1 MVVSVLARGHATT
14 QNRGVREARRDGP
27 CGHARNTSVRRLP
40 DLPRVGSTRPVRT
53 EPESS
58 RSDPGRPQARR
69 SRGDSPVESD
79 PTLGEWPSVACPGP
93 PSSLRSCGPPRSC
106 ATPPPGGCAAQPP
119 SPTYGRSPGGVPRA
133 RCSTTATAPPTASSR
148 SAGPGRR
155 SSEIEF
161 RPSVLRDVSTVD
173 TGRDILGRPFG
184 PPVRVR
190 PHRLHPDDAHRGR
203 ARGGLRGAGDRAWCR
218 PARTASCCPTTVVD
232 SSTAHPCRSSWW
244 SRPSRRWTVGPR
256 CSWTR
261 VSPMA
266 ATSSRPSRWGPRP
279 RSSGGLTCTA

>member
-1 MVVSVLARGHATT
+1 MVCRSSLAGT
-14 QNRGVREARRDGP
+14 QQPRTVECGRHDGTGPAGTRE
-27 CGHARNTSVRRLP
+27 
-40 DLPRVGSTRPVRT
+40 RPVYVACLTCRAWGGRPRPYRGSRAART
-53 EPESS
+53 
-58 RSDPGRPQARR
+58 RGGPQARR
-69 SRGDSPVESD
+69 SKGDSPVER
-79 PTLGEWPSVACPGP
+79 TLRWGDGP
-93 PSSLRSCGPPRSC
+93 ASPAPAFRARSAPAARPVRARLHHPAAAPRSRHRRPTGDRP
-106 ATPPPGGCAAQPP
+106 AAYPTRGVRLLRRRRRRRAVAPPGSGDVRASRVPPVGAA
-119 SPTYGRSPGGVPRA
+119 RRVDRRHRPRH
-133 RCSTTATAPPTASSR
+133 P
-148 SAGPGRR
+148 
-155 SSEIEF
+155 
-161 RPSVLRDVSTVD
+161 RP
-173 TGRDILGRPFG
+173 PFG
-184 PPVRVR
+184 PPVRIR

-266 ATSSRPSRWGPRP
+266 AMSSRPSRWGPRP